1 MIYLVVL
8 FLSVL
13 RLVDDVHSTYPSS
26 HQSRDNCS
34 VNSDVYYPMDDR
46 HHWESRYSPN
56 PYPPQDWHDPNRPAR
71 GASEFY
77 PPLYEPPASLP
88 YSAPLYAPDRSLPLP
103 LSADEGFSPSLY
115 DFSDLNHMSHGYGD
129 AYQDPYRDSWSP
141 SGDAFWVNVPSQP
154 FDAPVTPRGVF
165 GLSDNLYLDPMDV
178 DGMSSFNSSTGVY
191 APKLHSRA
199 VDALPSFQTSRPAAP
214 RSGGLVS
221 SGTSTISPPV
231 HLSPLWS
238 LPVYRQIWN
247 SLDESKKLQLTNAP
261 LLEDPGDSVAIKR
274 LIDRGIQEKKSCRI
288 TRARTIFVELVVRY
302 SRNVQVWLEFCR
314 LEMECGEYSNAR
326 VVLETAST
334 QHPNNELLLQKRLR
348 VEERLRS
355 VENVIIII
363 NELQFMDTQK
373 SMKILVEGIGILAKL
388 GYEKMAFEFSKNI
401 STTSKYFTGNLYLE
415 MMLGEQRS
423 GSMKTLMQMID
434 NALVFFP
441 KYGPL
446 WFFCFNLTEHLRQL
460 QWDKKSMMELISVES
475 MEKNAQLARDSL
487 TVDILWKVFLLRVE
501 YWYRTCMFLRQFTF
515 DNVLVFLS
523 ISLAAHSVERA
534 RRSGALHLAS
544 CESQHGL
551 LRTDLSLQP
560 SLENVHDHRSLHL
573 SARLSPARPQAS
585 PASLPSLSREIS
597 PCSDSGVQQ
606 AGILRSASSYQ
617 HRSAQ
622 LRHHFVPLGVEAS
635 ARADPAAR
643 AEGAVLRGAASEHRC
658 LEEAHRSRSV
668 VVELHPHCASVRL
681 DGGGDR

>member
-1 MIYLVVL
+1 M
-8 FLSVL
+8 
-13 RLVDDVHSTYPSS
+13 DDGTPAYPSP

-46 HHWESRYSPN
+46 HRWESPYSSN
-56 PYPPQDWHDPNRPAR
+56 PYPQQDWRDPPCT
-71 GASEFY
+71 STDFY
-77 PPLYEPPASLP
+77 PPLYESSASLG
-88 YSAPLYAPDRSLPLP
+88 YSGPVYPPDRSLPLSIP
-103 LSADEGFSPSLY
+103 PEDTYANPSLY
-115 DFSDLNHMSHGYGD
+115 DFSDLSHASRGYGD

-141 SGDAFWVNVPSQP
+141 PTDNFWVNVPGQP
-154 FDAPVTPRGVF
+154 FDAPAPSRGVF
-165 GLSDNLYLDPMDV
+165 GLSDSLYLDRMDV

-191 APKLHSRA
+191 APKLPTRA
-199 VDALPSFQTSRPAAP
+199 VDPLPGFQTSRPALP
-214 RSGGLVS
+214 RAGGLAPA
-221 SGTSTISPPV
+221 GPSTISPPV

-238 LPVYRQIWN
+238 LPVYRSIWN
-247 SLDESKKLQLTNAP
+247 GLEEAKKAQLANAP
-261 LLEDPGDSVAIKR
+261 LLEDPGDPVAIKR

-288 TRARTIFVELVVRY
+288 TRARTIFVELVVKY
-302 SRNVQVWLEFCR
+302 ARNVQVWLEFCR
-314 LEMECGEYSNAR
+314 LEMECGEYTNAR

-388 GYEKMAFEFSKNI
+388 GYEKMAFEFSQNI

-434 NALVFFP
+434 NALVLFP

-460 QWDKKSMMELISVES
+460 QWNKESMMELISVES

-515 DNVLVFLS
+515 DNVCFLS
-523 ISLAAHSVERA
+523 
-534 RRSGALHLAS
+534 
-544 CESQHGL
+544 
-551 LRTDLSLQP
+551 LSLTP
-560 SLENVHDHRSLHL
+560 SPHASKSSSKRS
-573 SARLSPARPQAS
+573 STSPIA
-585 PASLPSLSREIS
+585 
-597 PCSDSGVQQ
+597 
-606 AGILRSASSYQ
+606 
-617 HRSAQ
+617 
-622 LRHHFVPLGVEAS
+622 
-635 ARADPAAR
+635 
-643 AEGAVLRGAASEHRC
+643 
-658 LEEAHRSRSV
+658 
-668 VVELHPHCASVRL
+668 
-681 DGGGDR
+681 

>member
-1 MIYLVVL
+1 M
-8 FLSVL
+8 
-13 RLVDDVHSTYPSS
+13 DDGTPAYPSS

-34 VNSDVYYPMDDR
+34 VNSDMYYPMDD
-46 HHWESRYSPN
+46 HHRWESPYSSN
-56 PYPPQDWHDPNRPAR
+56 PYPQQDWRDPSLPAC
-71 GASEFY
+71 GSTEFY
-77 PPLYEPPASLP
+77 PSLYEPSPSLG
-88 YSAPLYAPDRSLPLP
+88 YSGPVYPSDRPLP
-103 LSADEGFSPSLY
+103 LHLSPEESYTNPSLY
-115 DFSDLNHMSHGYGD
+115 DFSDLSHMSRGYGD

-141 SGDAFWVNVPSQP
+141 PTDNFWVNVPAQP
-154 FDAPVTPRGVF
+154 FDSSASSRGVF
-165 GLSDNLYLDPMDV
+165 GLSDSLYLDRMDV

-191 APKLHSRA
+191 APKLHARA
-199 VDALPSFQTSRPAAP
+199 VDPLPGFQTGRSALPRA
-214 RSGGLVS
+214 GGLAPA
-221 SGTSTISPPV
+221 GTSTISPPV

-238 LPVYRQIWN
+238 LPVYRSIWN
-247 SLDESKKLQLTNAP
+247 ALEESKKAQLANAP
-261 LLEDPGDSVAIKR
+261 LLEDPGDPVAIKR

-288 TRARTIFVELVVRY
+288 TRARTIFVELVVKY
-302 SRNVQVWLEFCR
+302 ARNVQVWLEFCR

-388 GYEKMAFEFSKNI
+388 GYEKMAFEFSQNI

-434 NALVFFP
+434 NALVLFP

-460 QWDKKSMMELISVES
+460 QWNKESMMELISVES

-515 DNVLVFLS
+515 DNVCFPLF
-523 ISLAAHSVERA
+523 SL
-534 RRSGALHLAS
+534 
-544 CESQHGL
+544 
-551 LRTDLSLQP
+551 TP
-560 SLENVHDHRSLHL
+560 SPRV
-573 SARLSPARPQAS
+573 
-585 PASLPSLSREIS
+585 
-597 PCSDSGVQQ
+597 
-606 AGILRSASSYQ
+606 
-617 HRSAQ
+617 
-622 LRHHFVPLGVEAS
+622 
-635 ARADPAAR
+635 
-643 AEGAVLRGAASEHRC
+643 
-658 LEEAHRSRSV
+658 
-668 VVELHPHCASVRL
+668 
-681 DGGGDR
+681 